1 MNKPTNLKKGDQFRV
16 IEEDSDFKVGEI
28 ISLDR
33 DDDSD
38 YPFFWNAD
46 KSKCHCF
53 NFCDLEPYPKR
64 VRDAQVGDVLIRRD
78 GDEHIVLERGQNSVL
93 LSYEN
98 NFKKADGNYH
108 FDELEEIFTLKA
120 EPEVEQT
127 VLTMSQIAE
136 KFGVEVSTLKIAK
149 E

>member
-53 NFCDLEPYPKR
+53 NFCDLEPYLKTI
-64 VRDAQVGDVLIRRD
+64 RDAQVGDVVIRRD

-120 EPEVEQT
+120 APVVDDKT
-127 VLTMSQIAE
+127 AE
-136 KFGVEVSTLKIAK
+136 AMELLKSKGYKIVK
-149 E
+149 D